1 MPGKT
6 WKQVFEEKSKLE
18 RQEDLISMRNL
29 LDGIVRLGKV
39 SKDFPD
45 FINNLEKL
53 KNKIDEEID
62 K

>member
-1 MPGKT
+1 
-6 WKQVFEEKSKLE
+6 
-18 RQEDLISMRNL
+18 MRNL